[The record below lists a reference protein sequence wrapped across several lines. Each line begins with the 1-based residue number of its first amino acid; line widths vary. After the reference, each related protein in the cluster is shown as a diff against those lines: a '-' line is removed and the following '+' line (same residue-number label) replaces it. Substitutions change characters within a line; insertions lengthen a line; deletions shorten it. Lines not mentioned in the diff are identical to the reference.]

1 MKATDLLKKQ
11 HRDVKALFRRAKKA
25 EASERREIMDE
36 ISEQLSHHMEIEEE
50 MFYPAVREVGTKKA
64 EEMVPEAYEEHHVV
78 KLVLNELPN
87 VDPEDERFEAKMTV
101 LDELIQHHVEEE
113 EEEMFKLAQK
123 LGDQR
128 LKELGEQMEAG
139 PQAVGEIEDDD
150 DDLEDADDASDEEEG
165 EGLEASAEGEEDDED
180 EDDESDAEDVQFTAE
195 LDEDEEDDD
204 LDDEDDEDE
213 AEEATAP
220 RQPGRKGGTRRS
232 A

>member
-25 EASERREIMDE
+25 EPGERREIMDE

-50 MFYPAVREVGTKKA
+50 IFYPAVREIGTKKT

-101 LDELIQHHVEEE
+101 LDELIQHHVDEEE
-113 EEEMFKLAQK
+113 SEMFKAAQK

-128 LKELGEQMEAG
+128 LKELGEQMESDV
-139 PQAVGEIEDDD
+139 QASGEDAEGEDENEDDD
-150 DDLEDADDASDEEEG
+150 EVQISVELEEGEEEDDLED
-165 EGLEASAEGEEDDED
+165 DDED
-180 EDDESDAEDVQFTAE
+180 ED
-195 LDEDEEDDD
+195 EE
-204 LDDEDDEDE
+204 
-213 AEEATAP
+213 EEASAAP
-220 RQPGRKGGTRRS
+220 AKGRKGGTRRS